1 MIELHNGI
9 MFDFYL
15 GLPHL
20 YLKHERNMLIIK
32 ESPDKLVQ
40 SNSDRTEFSNG
51 VREKVAVS
59 TDSRVAFQETLGE
72 VVDKNAQRMIR

>member
-20 YLKHERNMLIIK
+20 YLKHEWNMLIIK
-32 ESPDKLVQ
+32 ESPDELVQ

-72 VVDKNAQRMIR
+72 VVDKNA